1 MLMRSLV
8 LILSPL
14 CLIFFVLWQA
24 SLGGELFTVLR
35 SRSSFPETTAR
46 FYAAG
51 IVLAFEYMHAKGIV
65 YRGECGRGFGVGEA
79 WLLLAGTLSLVV
91 FSFFILLTV
100 ARVHSALLFP
110 SMQTSSQKIY
120 Y

>member
-1 MLMRSLV
+1 MFDFL
-8 LILSPL
+8 
-14 CLIFFVLWQA
+14 VLWQA

-65 YRGECGRGFGVGEA
+65 YRGQLGRGLEMRRRGFCLPGLCRCFFGG
-79 WLLLAGTLSLVV
+79 
-91 FSFFILLTV
+91 FF
-100 ARVHSALLFP
+100 LFFL
-110 SMQTSSQKIY
+110 
-120 Y
+120 